1 MEALKESQDQKRR
14 ELARLGAGKLGR
26 WGLSW
31 VPRRGSNRQRE
42 RSYGEVQGRSPE
54 QDSIGKGTKRHRNH
68 EIMIRPDPKE
78 AFGKLGVQHNYAPEG
93 LQFQYATRWEGSSSF
108 RAPDTGA
115 DKTSVQ

>member
-31 VPRRGSNRQRE
+31 VPRWGSNRHRE

-54 QDSIGKGTKRHRNH
+54 RDSIGKGSEGHRNH
-68 EIMIRPDPKE
+68 KITPRQDPKE
-78 AFGKLGVQHNYAPEG
+78 VFGTLGIQHNHAPEG
-93 LQFQYATRWEGSSSF
+93 HQFQGGIVQLQGPRHGS
-108 RAPDTGA
+108 
-115 DKTSVQ
+115 